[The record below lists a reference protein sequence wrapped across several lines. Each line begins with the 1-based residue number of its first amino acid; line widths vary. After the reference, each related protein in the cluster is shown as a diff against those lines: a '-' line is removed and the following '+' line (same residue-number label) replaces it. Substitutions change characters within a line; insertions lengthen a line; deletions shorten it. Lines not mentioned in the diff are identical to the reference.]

1 MDLNTD
7 EIEKTEELS
16 KTEEMFVQGICYVIF
31 CLPLCA
37 ILKIKVYDHY
47 MPIVKAFFKGVLA

>member
-7 EIEKTEELS
+7 DIEPPEELS
-16 KTEEMFVQGICYVIF
+16 KTEEIIVHTICYVIF
-31 CLPLCA
+31 SLPIIA

-47 MPIVKAFFKGVLA
+47 FPMVKTFAKGFFS